1 MNSNHPKKIVK
12 RPVKI
17 TDTTLRDAHQSL
29 IATRLRTDD
38 MIPIAPKIDEV
49 GYWSVEMWGGATF
62 DAMLRYLREDP
73 WERIR
78 KLKAVMPKTP
88 FQMLLRGQNVV
99 GYRNYAD
106 DVVEK
111 FVELAIGNGI
121 QILRIFDA
129 LNDFRNIKTA
139 IKAVTKFGGK
149 VEGTLCYTV
158 SPVHSLETF
167 VDMAK
172 RLEDMG
178 SDTICIKDM
187 AGILSPYTAQQ
198 LVEKIK
204 KATSVPLHLHT
215 HDTSG
220 MAVSTNLKAIEGGVD
235 IIDGAISSLANGTSQ
250 PPTEVFLNVL
260 KGGPYDPGL
269 DLKLLAEIAEYFKEV
284 RKKYKQFESEFTGVD
299 PNVLIYQIPGGMT
312 SNLASQLNEQKALG
326 RMKEVL
332 EEVPKVREDLGFP
345 PLVTPSSQIV
355 GTQATLN
362 VLTGERYK
370 VITTE
375 TRNYLKGLYGKPPS
389 PINEE
394 VRKRAVGNDE
404 IIEGRPADTLE
415 PELEKN
421 QKENK
426 GKFRS
431 VEDLVSYTLF
441 PKIAMEFFDLR
452 EKGEIN
458 KPLPEPSKNEHAPPP
473 VPLLTP
479 SEFNIKVHGET
490 YHVKVG
496 GMGHQ
501 GEGGRP
507 YFLYLDDQLEEVMV
521 ESLMEI
527 VPSEE
532 GRIDKKVGGRSTRPK
547 AVHQGDVTAA
557 MPGTVMKVKV
567 KVGDKIR
574 TGDTILIVEA
584 MKMENEVHSAING
597 IVKEIYVSE
606 GDKINPDEVLVMV
619 RES

>member
-1 MNSNHPKKIVK
+1 MSSRKQKTI
-12 RPVKI
+12 KI
-17 TDTTLRDAHQSL
+17 TDTTLRDGHQCL
-29 IATRLRTDD
+29 IATRLRTED
-38 MIPIAPKIDEV
+38 MLPIAPKIDQV

-62 DAMLRYLREDP
+62 DAAIRYLNEDP

-78 KLKAVMPKTP
+78 KLKAVMPNTP
-88 FQMLLRGQNVV
+88 FQMLLRGQNIV

-111 FVELAIGNGI
+111 FIELAIGNGI

-139 IKAVTKFGGK
+139 IKAVTKYGGK
-149 VEGTLCYTV
+149 VEGTLCYTI
-158 SPVHSLETF
+158 SPVHKVDAF

-187 AGILSPYTAQQ
+187 AGILSPYTAFD
-198 LVEKIK
+198 LVEKIR
-204 KATSVPLHLHT
+204 KATTLPLHLHS

-220 MAVSTNLKAIEGGVD
+220 MAVATNIKAIEAGID
-235 IIDGAISSLANGTSQ
+235 IIDSAISSFANGTSQ
-250 PPTEVFLNVL
+250 PPTEVLVNVL
-260 KGGPYDPGL
+260 RGGPSDPGL
-269 DLKLLAEIAEYFKEV
+269 DLNLLAEIAEYFREV
-284 RKKYKQFESEFTGVD
+284 RKKYKKYESDFTGVD

-326 RMKEVL
+326 KMKEVL
-332 EEVPKVREDLGFP
+332 DEVPRVRADLGYP
-345 PLVTPSSQIV
+345 PLVTPASQIV

-375 TRNYLKGLYGKPPS
+375 TRNFLKGLYGTPPA
-389 PINEE
+389 PMNES
-394 VRKRAVGNDE
+394 VRKRAVGDEE
-404 IIEGRPADTLE
+404 IITRRPADLLE
-415 PELEKN
+415 PELEKSREEL
-421 QKENK
+421 KDRTK
-426 GKFRS
+426 S

-441 PKIAMEFFDLR
+441 PKIALEFFTAR
-452 EKGEIN
+452 EQGKLN
-458 KPLPEPSKNEHAPPP
+458 KPPDDTPKPDPVSSPAP
-473 VPLLTP
+473 VLAP

-507 YFLYLDDQLEEVMV
+507 YFIYIDDQLEEVMV
-521 ESLMEI
+521 ESLVEI

-532 GRIDKKVGGRSTRPK
+532 GRIDKQVGGRSIRPK
-547 AVHQGDVTAA
+547 ASQPGDVTAA

-567 KVGDKIR
+567 RPGDKVK
-574 TGDTILIVEA
+574 TGETVLIVEA
-584 MKMENEVHSAING
+584 MKMENEVHSPIDG
-597 IVKEIYVSE
+597 EVKAVYVAE
-606 GDKINPDEVLVMV
+606 GDKINPDELLVMV
-619 RES
+619 RE